1 MLDGIEVL
9 NKAEV
14 MELPIWVSVVIIVL
28 FIISLLSLG
37 MGVVDAIEDIT
48 DGHCWIFIVVT
59 TVAYIALLIM
69 GNADSQLLTEPTG
82 VYEYQVTIDDS
93 VSMTEF
99 LEKYEII
106 EVNGKIYT
114 IREKE

>member
-9 NKAEV
+9 NKVEI
-14 MELPIWVSVVIIVL
+14 MESPMWIAIVVIVFFFIFLVSLIAGAIDIFTDFLDNKKWIPGVGMIVSWVIIL
-28 FIISLLSLG
+28 MMFICDKCCS
-37 MGVVDAIEDIT
+37 
-48 DGHCWIFIVVT
+48 
-59 TVAYIALLIM
+59 
-69 GNADSQLLTEPTG
+69 EPTG
-82 VYEYQVTIDDS
+82 KYEYQVTIDDS

-106 EVNGKIYT
+106 EVNGKIYM